1 MNHEQL
7 PGADPERENQR
18 TIPAIYVAS
27 LADYNNG
34 RLVGD
39 WIDATIGA
47 AAINEKI
54 SAILAQS
61 TEPAPEIWAIH
72 DYEGFGN
79 KRLSEYERIEDV
91 AALAEG
97 IEQHGEA
104 FAAWVDYTGLDP
116 EDWHHFEDAY
126 LGEYASLTAYVEQ
139 IIDDL
144 GWRDEVEKYLPESLQ
159 PYVKIDAEAMAEDM
173 RLNGEIYSV
182 ESGSGIYVF
191 NSRI

>member
-1 MNHEQL
+1 MNHEHS
-7 PGADPERENQR
+7 PGADPERSHQR
-18 TIPAIYVAS
+18 TTPAIYVAS

-34 RLVGD
+34 RLLGD

-47 AAINEKI
+47 EAIYERI
-54 SAILAQS
+54 TAILARS
-61 TEPAPEIWAIH
+61 TEPAPEEWAIH

-79 KRLSEYERIEDV
+79 KGLSKYERIEDV

-104 FAAWVDYTGLDP
+104 FCAWVDYTGLDP
-116 EDWHHFEDAY
+116 EDRHHFEDAY
-126 LGEYASLTAYVEQ
+126 LGEYDSLTAYAEQ
-139 IIDDL
+139 ITDDL

-159 PYVKIDAEAMAEDM
+159 PYVKMDAEAMAEDM
-173 RLNGEIYSV
+173 RLNGEIYGI

-191 NSRI
+191 NSPI

>member
-18 TIPAIYVAS
+18 TTPAIYVAS

-34 RLVGD
+34 RLLGD

-47 AAINEKI
+47 DAIHEKI
-54 SAILAQS
+54 TAILARS
-61 TEPAPEIWAIH
+61 TEPAPEEWAIH

-104 FAAWVDYTGLDP
+104 FTAWVDYTGLDP
-116 EDWHHFEDAY
+116 EDWHHFDDAY
-126 LGEYASLTAYVEQ
+126 LGEFDSLTAYAEQ
-139 IIDDL
+139 MIDDL

-182 ESGSGIYVF
+182 ESDSGIYVF